1 MSQNSR
7 RSYDINKLG
16 DLEAAKAS
24 NSISSDSSSSL
35 SLFTGQKK
43 HSIAEVDSELAVE
56 QQRII
61 PDLRSTEELSLL
73 RSNINLMADRLQTL
87 LQREELAASSARLLN
102 QITLRLRESR
112 TPQEVCA
119 TAVEEGREALGADR
133 VIVYAFDPDW
143 KGHIIAES
151 VASGWKSSLGQ
162 KIADPC
168 FAQRY
173 VQSYQRGRIS
183 ATENIYEADLTECH
197 IKQLA
202 VYDVKANLVVPLLV
216 NQKLFGLL
224 IAHQCSSPRV
234 WDKSEI
240 EFFSQLSVQVGYAL
254 NQVILLRKQA
264 STAQQARLLNQIS
277 SRIRESLQTE
287 DIFNVAVVETRT
299 ILKADRVIVYT
310 FDEHWKGT
318 VVAESLVGS
327 WKASLGDPIDD
338 PCFAQRYVQAYQK
351 GRVSATPNIAKAGL
365 TECHLQQLEP
375 YGVKANL
382 VVPIVA
388 KRKLY
393 GLLIAHQ
400 CSAPR
405 KWKDSEIDFFKQV
418 GIQVGFA
425 LDQALLLEEQ
435 TIATKQAQLLNQI
448 TSRLR
453 QSLKRETMFDTAVED
468 ARQAL
473 EADRVIV
480 YTFDPKWQGTVV
492 AESVVRPWKSA
503 LGAKI
508 ADPCFADRYVRHY
521 QRGGYSATANI
532 QEAGLTQ
539 CHLNQLKPFEV
550 QANLVVPIVADRNL
564 YGLLIAHQCS
574 APRKWKPWE
583 IEFFRQVA
591 VQVGFALDLALLI
604 EAQQAA
610 TEQANLLNEITF
622 NIRENLDP
630 DKIFHVTVQKTR
642 KAFKVDRAVIYR
654 FDEDFNGKIVAESV
668 GGNWHSIINNPED
681 VPCFPLNYI
690 EEYEQGSFC
699 VINNLAEA
707 SLTECHA
714 KKMEEWQ
721 VKANVVVPI
730 LLKEKLYGLLGIHQC
745 SEPRIWQDSE
755 VKLLQQIGTQVAYAL
770 DQAILLEEVQR
781 ARSQAETLSQSQSEQ
796 QEILQNQIRTF
807 MRDIEGSFD
816 GDLTVRA
823 RVIEGEMGTVADFF
837 NSTIENLQDLVLQV
851 KESTTEVSQTV
862 QDSEGQVGQVSQE
875 ALRQAESIVAAMA
888 NIQAIANSIQ
898 EVANNAQVAKLKVE
912 EGNQTIEAG
921 ERVMND
927 TVTSIKT
934 VQQTVEKT
942 AKKVKRLGEAS
953 QNISRIVN
961 LIQDIAKQ
969 TNILALNASIEAKH
983 TGEGGQDF
991 SVIATEVRN
1000 LAEQSAEATK
1010 EIEQIVS
1017 QIQAETADAVSAMEV
1032 GQSQVNH
1039 SALLVEET
1047 RKKLSQITT
1056 VSSQI
1061 RQIVK
1066 ATVQIATSEVQ
1077 TAANVS
1083 KTMQDVEAIAKET
1096 STQSKVL
1103 AGSFAKLLDV
1113 AGTLQ
1118 ESVAQFK
1125 VQ

>member
-16 DLEAAKAS
+16 DLEAKAN
-24 NSISSDSSSSL
+24 NSTSTDQAFSL
-35 SLFTGQKK
+35 SLLSGQQKN
-43 HSIAEVDSELAVE
+43 SIPVVDSELAVE
-56 QQRII
+56 HQRII
-61 PDLRSTEELSLL
+61 PDVRSTEELSLL

-87 LQREELAASSARLLN
+87 LEREELAASAARLLN

-112 TPQEVCA
+112 TPEEVCS

-151 VASGWKSSLGQ
+151 VASGWKSALGQ

-173 VQSYQRGRIS
+173 VQAYQRGRIS
-183 ATENIYEADLTECH
+183 AIENIYEADLTECH

-202 VYDVKANLVVPLLV
+202 VYEVKANLVVPLLV
-216 NQKLFGLL
+216 NQKLFGLA
-224 IAHQCSSPRV
+224 IAHQCSSPRA
-234 WDKSEI
+234 WGKSEI
-240 EFFSQLSVQVGYAL
+240 EFFSQFSVQVGYAL

-277 SRIRESLQTE
+277 SRINESLQAE
-287 DIFNVAVVETRT
+287 DILSVAVGETRS
-299 ILKADRVIVYT
+299 ILKADRTIVYAL
-310 FDEHWKGT
+310 DENFRGT
-318 VVAESLVGS
+318 VVAESLIGS
-327 WKASLGDPIDD
+327 WKQALGDRIDD

-351 GRVSATPNIAKAGL
+351 GRVSAITNIAKAGL
-365 TECHLQQLEP
+365 TECHLSQLEP

-382 VVPIVA
+382 VVPIISQ
-388 KRKLY
+388 RKLY
-393 GLLIAHQ
+393 GLLIVHQ
-400 CSAPR
+400 CSKIR
-405 KWKDSEIDFFKQV
+405 KWKDSEIDFVKQV
-418 GIQVGFA
+418 GTQVGFA
-425 LDQALLLEEQ
+425 LDRALLLEEQ

-453 QSLKRETMFDTAVED
+453 QSLKREKIFDTVVEE
-468 ARQAL
+468 ARQAI

-480 YTFDPKWQGTVV
+480 YTFDPKWQGTIV

-508 ADPCFADRYVRHY
+508 ADPCFADRYVKHY
-521 QRGGYSATANI
+521 QRGGYSATNNI
-532 QEAGLTQ
+532 HEAGLTK
-539 CHLNQLKPFEV
+539 CHLNQLEPYEV
-550 QANLVVPIVADRNL
+550 QANLVVPIVANQTL

-574 APRKWKPWE
+574 APRQWKQWE
-583 IEFFRQVA
+583 VEFFRQVA

-622 NIRENLDP
+622 NIREHLDP
-630 DKIFHVTVQKTR
+630 DKIFHVTVQKIR
-642 KAFKVDRAVIYR
+642 KAFNVDRAVIYR

-668 GGNWHSIINNPED
+668 GGNWQSIITNQED
-681 VPCFPLNYI
+681 VPCFPLNYV
-690 EEYEQGSFC
+690 EEYEQGNFC
-699 VINNLAEA
+699 AIANMAEA

-714 KKMEEWQ
+714 QKMEQWQ
-721 VKANVVVPI
+721 VKANIVVPI

-745 SEPRIWQDSE
+745 SEPRLWQDSE
-755 VKLLQQIGTQVAYAL
+755 IKLLKEIGTQVAYAL
-770 DQAILLEEVQR
+770 DQAILLDEVQR
-781 ARSQAETLSQSQSEQ
+781 ARSQAETLSQSQTEQ

-807 MRDIEGSFD
+807 MKDIEGSFD

-851 KESTTEVSQTV
+851 KESTSEVSQTV
-862 QDSEGQVGQVSQE
+862 QDSEGQVGKVSQE
-875 ALRQAESIVAAMA
+875 ALRQAESIVAAMT

-927 TVTSIKT
+927 TVSSIKT

-961 LIQDIAKQ
+961 LIQDLAKQ

-1000 LAEQSAEATK
+1000 LAEQSADATK

-1017 QIQAETADAVSAMEV
+1017 QIQSETAEAVSAMEV
-1032 GQSQVNH
+1032 GQSQVNQ

-1056 VSSQI
+1056 ASSQI
-1061 RQIVK
+1061 RQIVEEMAK
-1066 ATVQIATSEVQ
+1066 IATSEVQ
-1077 TAANVS
+1077 TAATVS
-1083 KTMQDVEAIAKET
+1083 QTMQEVESIAKET
-1096 STQSKVL
+1096 STQSTVL
-1103 AGSFAKLLDV
+1103 AGSFTKLLDV